1 MWISYSDSEVNSF
14 HPVCERALNYAL
26 KLKGLDN
33 DYVAKH
39 HQTTGSLEM
48 DYVIQNTNTGKYL
61 CVVEVKR
68 TPADVHSARYQFQA
82 MSYVQMNAG
91 QNEKPFY
98 ILTNLEY
105 AFSFRY
111 DSTRPR
117 VFQQMLKPGLTHVG
131 DFSSYTEQDFIE
143 KLGDFFAQQ
152 IDDFL
157 NDRYDYLVTL
167 EDFANHMEAIKSNN
181 KRWKTHLAVL
191 LYEYIRGAFNAVSRN
206 ELKDIRLFRS
216 DVQRI
221 CDEALRVNFKDIFTY
236 SNSNFEN
243 TFSISKSM
251 FSDIYN
257 FGEQNINGNTIAGIL
272 HSIISSGHEHEGEV
286 PTDLE
291 LARIVAVLAKHS
303 SNNLK
308 NGGIICDPAAGSGN
322 LINEIIPEFNLK
334 PTQILANDVNSKLL
348 ELLSMRIG
356 LNYPKTISKRN
367 SPQIYNKDIAD
378 MDENIF
384 SDVEV
389 VVMNPPFCAGINS
402 IPRRNKIYTKIRK
415 LTRNKPDTDVGQMPL
430 EAAFLEMVLN
440 LVKEGTTIACI
451 FPKTHLMGRGPESQV
466 IRRLLLNSFGLHTVF
481 TYPGEDIFDDVTMD
495 TCVLVGHAHTRN
507 DEIKVISS
515 YDRIPDI
522 DTHHFYNSLAQKM
535 TASFS
540 QITPG
545 IVGKYI
551 SFEELSG
558 AIIDGWRALNSEMVE
573 AITFVE
579 EKIKLNTKIK
589 SLEDCEIPIKR
600 GIAGNSGGSD
610 LMFIDSRDDFK
621 PLLGHLTINT
631 ASGIRNARKLKAIDI
646 GRGDSEFFDISL
658 NDDNTV
664 DETIRIFNSLS
675 VRAGK
680 QQRKTK
686 TNDEWKKILKRES
699 DGRVSE
705 NSVLI
710 PRGIR
715 VHGKVYLSKSPV
727 FVSTNFVVCSLPSYE
742 DAILM
747 ASWMST
753 IFYQLV
759 CEVCSK
765 DQEGMRK
772 MECTDILKTYV
783 PDKKLVTKNTI
794 DKIKKEI
801 DKIDFIELKNPVI
814 REVDKIWA
822 EELFGADSSDSLEDA
837 KRLLSYLAN
846 KRN

>member
-26 KLKGLDN
+26 KSKGLDK

-91 QNEKPFY
+91 QNERPFY

-131 DFSSYTEQDFIE
+131 DFSSYTEQDFTE
-143 KLGDFFAQQ
+143 KLGNFFAQQ

-167 EDFANHMEAIKSNN
+167 EDFANHMEAIKSND

-216 DVQRI
+216 DVKRI
-221 CDEALRVNFKDIFTY
+221 CDEAVRVNFKDIFTY

-243 TFSISKSM
+243 TFSINGSM
-251 FSDIYN
+251 LSDIYN

-303 SNNLK
+303 SNNFK
-308 NGGIICDPAAGSGN
+308 NGGIVCDPAAGSGN
-322 LINEIIPEFNLK
+322 LINEVIPEFNLN
-334 PTQILANDVNSKLL
+334 PTQILVNDVNSKLL

-367 SPQIYNKDIAD
+367 SPQIYNRDIAD
-378 MDENIF
+378 IDKSIF
-384 SDVEV
+384 NDVEV

-402 IPRRNKIYTKIRK
+402 IPRRNKIYTKIKK
-415 LTRNKPDTDVGQMPL
+415 LTGNKPYTDVGQMPL
-430 EAAFLEMVLN
+430 EAAFLEMVLA
-440 LVKEGTTIACI
+440 LVKDGTTIACV
-451 FPKTHLMGRGPESQV
+451 FPKTHLIGRGPESQV
-466 IRRLLLNSFGLHTVF
+466 IRRLLLNGFGLHTVF

-495 TCVLVGHAHTRN
+495 TCVLVGLAHTRSN
-507 DEIKVISS
+507 EIKVISS

-522 DTHHFYNSLAQKM
+522 DTHNFYNGLSQRM
-535 TASFS
+535 TAIFS

-545 IVGKYI
+545 IVGKCV
-551 SFEELSG
+551 SFDELRDS
-558 AIIDGWRALNSEMVE
+558 IYEGWRTLNSEMVE

-579 EKIKLNTKIK
+579 GKIKLNTKIK
-589 SLEDCEIPIKR
+589 SLEDCEFPIKR
-600 GIAGNSGGSD
+600 GGVGNSGGSD
-610 LMFIDSRDDFK
+610 LVFIDSRDDFK

-631 ASGIRNARKLKAIDI
+631 ASGMRNAVLDTIDI
-646 GRGDSEFFDISL
+646 GKGDSEFFDTSL

-664 DETIRIFNSLS
+664 DEIIRIYNGLP
-675 VRAGK
+675 VRNGR
-680 QQRKTK
+680 QQRNTK
-686 TNDEWKKILKRES
+686 TNDEWKRILKRES
-699 DGRVSE
+699 SGRFSA

-715 VHGKVYLSKSPV
+715 VIGKVYFSKIPV

-742 DAILM
+742 DVILM

-759 CEVCSK
+759 CEVSSK

-772 MECTDILKTYV
+772 MEVADILKTYI
-783 PDKKLVTKNTI
+783 PDKNLVTQNTI
-794 DKIKKEI
+794 DKIKNEI
-801 DKIDFIELKNPVI
+801 NNIDFIELKNPVI

-822 EELFGADSSDSLEDA
+822 EELFGADSRDILEEA
-837 KRLLSYLAN
+837 NRLLSYLTN

>member
-14 HPVCERALNYAL
+14 HPVCEGALNYAL
-26 KLKGLDN
+26 KLKGLDK

-143 KLGDFFAQQ
+143 KLGNFFAQQ

-167 EDFANHMEAIKSNN
+167 EDFANHMEATKSNN

-216 DVQRI
+216 DVKRI

-243 TFSISKSM
+243 TFSISGSM

-322 LINEIIPEFNLK
+322 LINEIIPEFNLN

-378 MDENIF
+378 MDKNIF

-402 IPRRNKIYTKIRK
+402 ISRRNKIYTQIRK
-415 LTRNKPDTDVGQMPL
+415 LTGNKPDTDVGQMPL

-495 TCVLVGHAHTRN
+495 TCILVGHAHTRS

-551 SFEELSG
+551 SFEELRG

-579 EKIKLNTKIK
+579 EKLKLNTKIK

-600 GIAGNSGGSD
+600 GIAGNLGGSD

-631 ASGIRNARKLKAIDI
+631 ASGIRNAKKLKAIDI

-664 DETIRIFNSLS
+664 DETIRIFNRLS

-710 PRGIR
+710 PRSIR

-759 CEVCSK
+759 CEVSSK

-772 MECTDILKTYV
+772 MERTDILKTYI
-783 PDKKLVTKNTI
+783 PDKKLVTQNTI

-822 EELFGADSSDSLEDA
+822 EELFGADSRDILEEA
-837 KRLLSYLAN
+837 NRLLSYLTN

>member
-1 MWISYSDSEVNSF
+1 
-14 HPVCERALNYAL
+14 
-26 KLKGLDN
+26 
-33 DYVAKH
+33 
-39 HQTTGSLEM
+39 
-48 DYVIQNTNTGKYL
+48 
-61 CVVEVKR
+61 
-68 TPADVHSARYQFQA
+68 
-82 MSYVQMNAG
+82 
-91 QNEKPFY
+91 
-98 ILTNLEY
+98 
-105 AFSFRY
+105 
-111 DSTRPR
+111 
-117 VFQQMLKPGLTHVG
+117 
-131 DFSSYTEQDFIE
+131 
-143 KLGDFFAQQ
+143 
-152 IDDFL
+152 
-157 NDRYDYLVTL
+157 
-167 EDFANHMEAIKSNN
+167 MEAIKSND

-206 ELKDIRLFRS
+206 ELKDIRLFRN
-216 DVQRI
+216 DVKRI
-221 CDEALRVNFKDIFTY
+221 CDEAVRVNFKDIFTY

-243 TFSISKSM
+243 TFSINGSM
-251 FSDIYN
+251 LSDIYN

-308 NGGIICDPAAGSGN
+308 NGGIVCDPAAGSGN
-322 LINEIIPEFNLK
+322 LINEVIPEFNLN
-334 PTQILANDVNSKLL
+334 PTQILVNDVNSKLL

-367 SPQIYNKDIAD
+367 SPQIYNRDIAD
-378 MDENIF
+378 IDKSVFN
-384 SDVEV
+384 DVEV

-402 IPRRNKIYTKIRK
+402 ISRRNKIYTKIK
-415 LTRNKPDTDVGQMPL
+415 NLTGNKPYTDVGQMPL
-430 EAAFLEMVLN
+430 EATFLEMVLA
-440 LVKEGTTIACI
+440 LVKDGTTIACV
-451 FPKTHLMGRGPESQV
+451 FPKTHLIGRGPESQV

-495 TCVLVGHAHTRN
+495 TCVLVGHAQTRSN
-507 DEIKVISS
+507 EIKVISS

-522 DTHHFYNSLAQKM
+522 DTHHFYNSLSQSM
-535 TASFS
+535 TASFL
-540 QITPG
+540 QIMPG
-545 IVGKYI
+545 IVGKCV
-551 SFEELSG
+551 SFDELRDS
-558 AIIDGWRALNSEMVE
+558 IDDGWRTLNSEMVE

-589 SLEDCEIPIKR
+589 SLEDCEFPIKR
-600 GIAGNSGGSD
+600 GGAGNSGGSD
-610 LMFIDSRDDFK
+610 LVFIDSRDDFK
-621 PLLGHLTINT
+621 PLLGHLAINT
-631 ASGIRNARKLKAIDI
+631 ASGMRNAVLDTIDI

-664 DETIRIFNSLS
+664 DETIRIYNGLPA
-675 VRAGK
+675 RNGR
-680 QQRKTK
+680 QQRNTK
-686 TNDEWKKILKRES
+686 TNVEWKRILKRES
-699 DGRVSE
+699 NGKFSI

-715 VHGKVYLSKSPV
+715 AIGKVYFSKNPV

-759 CEVCSK
+759 CEVSSK

-772 MECTDILKTYV
+772 MEVADILKTYI
-783 PDKKLVTKNTI
+783 PDKNLVTQNTI
-794 DKIKKEI
+794 DKIKNEI
-801 DKIDFIELKNPVI
+801 DNIDFIELKNPVI

-822 EELFGADSSDSLEDA
+822 EELFGADSRDILEEA
-837 KRLLSYLAN
+837 NRLLSYLTN

>member
-1 MWISYSDSEVNSF
+1 MWISYSDSEVNVF
-14 HPVCERALNYAL
+14 HPICERALNYAL
-26 KLKGLDN
+26 KLKGLDKN
-33 DYVAKH
+33 YVAKH

-48 DYVIQNTNTGKYL
+48 DYVIQNIYTGKYL

-111 DSTRPR
+111 ESTRPR
-117 VFQQMLKPGLTHVG
+117 VFQQMLKPGLAHVG
-131 DFSSYTEQDFIE
+131 DFCAYSEQDFTE

-167 EDFANHMEAIKSNN
+167 EDFANHMEAIKSND
-181 KRWKTHLAVL
+181 KRWKTHIAVL

-206 ELKDIRLFRS
+206 DLKDIRLFRS
-216 DVQRI
+216 DVKRI
-221 CDEALRVNFKDIFTY
+221 CDEAIRVNFKDIFTY
-236 SNSNFEN
+236 SNSSFEN
-243 TFSISKSM
+243 TFTINGSM
-251 FSDIYN
+251 LSDIYN

-291 LARIVAVLAKHS
+291 LARIVAVLAKYS
-303 SNNLK
+303 SENLK
-308 NGGIICDPAAGSGN
+308 NGGIVCDPAAGSGN
-322 LINEIIPEFNLK
+322 LINEAIPVFNLN
-334 PTQILANDVNSKLL
+334 PTQILVNDVSTKLL

-356 LNYPKTISKRN
+356 LNYPKTISKNN
-367 SPQIYNKDIAD
+367 SPQIFNRDIAD
-378 MDENIF
+378 MDKSIF
-384 SDVEV
+384 NNVEV

-402 IPRRNKIYTKIRK
+402 ITRRNKIYSKIRS
-415 LTRNKPDTDVGQMPL
+415 LTGHNPLTEVGQMPL
-430 EAAFLEMVLN
+430 EAVFLEMVLA
-440 LVKEGTTIACI
+440 LVKDGTTITCV
-451 FPKTHLMGRGPESQV
+451 FPKTHLIGRGQESQV
-466 IRRLLLNSFGLHTVF
+466 IRGLLLNSFGLHTVF
-481 TYPGEDIFDDVTMD
+481 TYPGEDIFNDVTMD
-495 TCVLVGHAHTRN
+495 TCILVGHAHVKSA
-507 DEIKVISS
+507 EIKVISS

-522 DTHHFYNSLAQKM
+522 DTHRFYNSLSQSM

-540 QITPG
+540 QMTPG
-545 IVGKYI
+545 IVGKCI
-551 SFEELSG
+551 GSNELRDL
-558 AIIDGWRALNSEMVE
+558 IDDGWRTLNSEMVE

-579 EKIKLNTKIK
+579 SKIKFNAKIK
-589 SLEDCEIPIKR
+589 PLEDCDFPIKR
-600 GIAGNSGGSD
+600 GGAGNSGGSD
-610 LMFIDSRDDFK
+610 LVFIDSRDDFK
-621 PLLGHLTINT
+621 PLLKHLTINV
-631 ASGIRNARKLKAIDI
+631 ASGMRNAVLDSIDI
-646 GRGDSEFFDISL
+646 ENGDSEFFDISL

-664 DETIRIFNSLS
+664 DEVINIYNRLPARN
-675 VRAGK
+675 GK
-680 QQRKTK
+680 QQRNTK
-686 TNDEWKKILKRES
+686 TDNEWKRILKRES
-699 DGRVSE
+699 NGRFSA

-715 VHGKVYLSKSPV
+715 VVGKVYFSPNPV
-727 FVSTNFVVCSLPSYE
+727 FVSTNFVVCSLPSYD

-759 CEVCSK
+759 CEVSSK

-772 MECTDILKTYV
+772 MEVADIMKTYI
-783 PDKKLVTKNTI
+783 PYKDLITQNTI
-794 DKIKKEI
+794 DKVKSEI
-801 DKIDFIELKNPVI
+801 DSIEFIELKNPVI

-822 EELFGADSSDSLEDA
+822 EELFGADSMDILEEA
-837 KRLLSYLAN
+837 NRLLSYLAN